1 MYGQID
7 SDLFSE
13 GGLSFLFCSE
23 GGAFKFYF
31 VKRLNFEF
39 ISEGGFESYFV
50 GRYHSNL
57 FLVSNTSYKRSDTEE
72 CPSGTFS
79 PFDILSSLTRYLH
92 GYKRT
97 YK

>member
-1 MYGQID
+1 MYGQIG
-7 SDLFSE
+7 SELFSE
-13 GGLSFLFCSE
+13 GGLVSYFVAK
-23 GGAFKFYF
+23 GAFKFYF

-50 GRYHSNL
+50 GRSHSNL
-57 FLVSNTSYKRSDTEE
+57 FLVSNTSYMRSDTEE
-72 CPSGTFS
+72 CTSGTFS
-79 PFDILSSLTRYLH
+79 PFDILSSLTRYIH

>member
-1 MYGQID
+1 MYGQFD

-13 GGLSFLFCSE
+13 GGLVSYFVAK
-23 GGAFKFYF
+23 GAFKFYF
-31 VKRLNFEF
+31 VERLNFEF

-57 FLVSNTSYKRSDTEE
+57 FLVSNTSYKRSYTEE

-79 PFDILSSLTRYLH
+79 PFDMLSSLTRYLH